1 MWAAIIYFMKLSI
14 LKEVFQLFILKRK
27 FYMFPI
33 IILLIAM
40 IGLTTLSQSG
50 LIAFIYP
57 I

>member
-1 MWAAIIYFMKLSI
+1 MGKLGT
-14 LKEVFQLFILKRK
+14 LKEVFELFVNKRK

-33 IILLIAM
+33 SILLIAM
-40 IGLTTLSQSG
+40 IGITALSQSG

>member
-1 MWAAIIYFMKLSI
+1 MGKLEV
-14 LKEVFQLFILKRK
+14 LKEVFELVIIRRK

-33 IILLIAM
+33 IVLLIAM
-40 IGLTTLSQSG
+40 IGVTALAQSG

>member
-1 MWAAIIYFMKLSI
+1 MKIMSKLST
-14 LKEVFQLFILKRK
+14 LKEIFELFTDRRK

-40 IGLTTLSQSG
+40 IGVTALAQSG
-50 LIAFIYP
+50 LVAFIYP

>member
-1 MWAAIIYFMKLSI
+1 MGKLGT
-14 LKEVFQLFILKRK
+14 LKEVFELFVNKRK

-40 IGLTTLSQSG
+40 IGITALSQSG
-50 LIAFIYP
+50 LIALIYP

>member
-1 MWAAIIYFMKLSI
+1 MVFSKLQTF
-14 LKEVFQLFILKRK
+14 KEVFELFIYKRK

-33 IILLIAM
+33 FILLIAL
-40 IGLTTLSQSG
+40 IGVTSLTQSG

>member
-1 MWAAIIYFMKLSI
+1 VSKLGII
-14 LKEVFQLFILKRK
+14 KEVFDLFVHRRK

-40 IGLTTLSQSG
+40 IGITALSQSG
-50 LIAFIYP
+50 LVAFIYP

>member
-1 MWAAIIYFMKLSI
+1 MGKLGV
-14 LKEVFQLFILKRK
+14 LKEVFELVIIRRK

-40 IGLTTLSQSG
+40 IGVTALTQSG
-50 LIAFIYP
+50 LVAFIYP

>member
-1 MWAAIIYFMKLSI
+1 MSKFGV
-14 LKEVFQLFILKRK
+14 LKEVFELLILKRK

-33 IILLIAM
+33 IVLLIAM
-40 IGLTTLSQSG
+40 ISLTALAQSG